1 MKKITISVA
10 LLLGSYVTKAQTEH
24 IDIGKV
30 GILGTSTMAVYSDN
44 VFDDDL
50 AVHKLNILDPKN
62 QCHWVKYTNLGKGK
76 VILTLSDDLGD
87 TRRICVKENSVLQP
101 CYNVDS
107 FATEYEF
114 TTDAKTLEIYVCKPN
129 YKKDE

>member
-10 LLLGSYVTKAQTEH
+10 LLLGSYVTKAQTEY
-24 IDIGKV
+24 IDIAKV
-30 GILGTSTMAVYSDN
+30 GLMSTSTMAVYSGD
-44 VFDDDL
+44 VFDNDL
-50 AVHKLNILDPKN
+50 AIHKLNIFDPKN
-62 QCHWVKYTNLGKGK
+62 QCHWVKYTNLGNDK
-76 VILTLSDDLGD
+76 VVLTLSDDPGD
-87 TRRICVKENSVLQP
+87 TRRICIKENSVLQP

-114 TTDAKTLEIYVCKPN
+114 TTNAKTLEIYVCKPN

>member
-10 LLLGSYVTKAQTEH
+10 LLLGSYVTKAQTEY
-24 IDIGKV
+24 IDIAKV
-30 GILGTSTMAVYSDN
+30 GLMGTSTMAVYSED

-50 AVHKLNILDPKN
+50 AIHKLNIFDPKN
-62 QCHWVKYTNLGKGK
+62 QCHWVKYTNLGDEK
-76 VILTLSDDLGD
+76 VLLTLSDDPGD
-87 TRRICVKENSVLQP
+87 TRKICIKEDDVLVDS
-101 CYNVDS
+101 CYVVDS

-129 YKKDE
+129 YNK